1 MPQVFRLIQK
11 YGPVSEEE
19 MYQVYNMGI
28 GFCIVL
34 PEEEVDHAM
43 QIAEKHDASCY
54 EIGHMFKDHDKTVI
68 LEQPR
73 LRSNGKRFVS
83 Y

>member
-1 MPQVFRLIQK
+1 
-11 YGPVSEEE
+11 VSAAE

-34 PEEEVDHAM
+34 PADEVDSAV
-43 QIAEKHDASCY
+43 QIAEKHGKDCY
-54 EIGHMFKDHDKTVI
+54 EIGSTFKDPAKTVI
-68 LEQPR
+68 LEGAR
-73 LRSNGKRFVS
+73 LRSAGSQFVE

>member
-1 MPQVFRLIQK
+1 
-11 YGPVSEEE
+11 

-34 PEEEVDHAM
+34 PADEVDSAV
-43 QIAEKHDASCY
+43 QIAEKHGKGCY
-54 EIGHMFKDHDKTVI
+54 EIGSTFRDPEKTVI
-68 LEQPR
+68 LEGER
-73 LRSNGKRFVS
+73 LRSAGSQFVE